1 MSEKIL
7 DGKTYILVH
16 TKGNSCKGCVIETEF
31 DAVLCSSCTKETV
44 WKRKENTEIQEEL
57 KAIETEA
64 YTQAIHDKYKEEP
77 KGKQKYHHYIKDVS
91 HLECLDIYRVCDLW
105 GVIDPC
111 IQHSVKKLLA
121 AGNRGYKDIAKD
133 IQEAID
139 SLERWKE
146 MQVENKRATNSQ
158 EEGNL

>member
-1 MSEKIL
+1 MSEKKL

-16 TKGNSCKGCVIETEF
+16 TEGSSCEGCAIENKF
-31 DAVLCSSCTKETV
+31 DAILCRSCATKTV
-44 WKRKENTEIQEEL
+44 WKLKENIEIQEEL
-57 KAIETEA
+57 EAIETEA
-64 YTQAIHDKYKEEP
+64 YIQAIHDKYKEEP
-77 KGKQKYHHYIKDVS
+77 KHKPKYHHYIKDVS

-105 GVIDPC
+105 EVIDPC

-121 AGNRGYKDIAKD
+121 AGSRGYKDVAKD

-146 MQVENKRATNSQ
+146 MQVENKRIKSK
-158 EEGNL
+158 E